1 MQFCICFRF
10 EMHQDVITHGNILMN
25 YTGKNFELY
34 LPSRA
39 QFVDLKKPWREPI
52 NQQQKIRPSE
62 RTNNHS
68 YLPTYLPPPFAHWSF
83 SRNVHVANMK
93 MIELFWMEWNVVWR
107 NSFDLISNFCDR
119 TLPFCSSLYINF
131 VLQQFYAV
139 VFILMLKKYCLQVIL
154 IFITL
159 QNRETATPFYLS
171 WHEELNIFPFQASSP
186 SPRPTWPATPWSVSC
201 IQACGT
207 SRTSG
212 TL

>member
-107 NSFDLISNFCDR
+107 NSYDLISNFCDR
-119 TLPFCSSLYINF
+119 HRRWLMKCYHFVRLRISISCYNNFMQLSL
-131 VLQQFYAV
+131 
-139 VFILMLKKYCLQVIL
+139 
-154 IFITL
+154 
-159 QNRETATPFYLS
+159 S
-171 WHEELNIFPFQASSP
+171 
-186 SPRPTWPATPWSVSC
+186 
-201 IQACGT
+201 
-207 SRTSG
+207 
-212 TL
+212 